1 MRTGTAATTGLP
13 DLSPVRKRAHA
24 SPAQTPLARRLRRPA
39 TLTGRSG
46 QATPVSPQLGDG
58 EVAVP
63 LDDRTLILDRVVSG
77 KLTVVEAALLLGL
90 SERSVWRL
98 TKITTPPRH
107 RQARA

>member
-1 MRTGTAATTGLP
+1 M
-13 DLSPVRKRAHA
+13 
-24 SPAQTPLARRLRRPA
+24 
-39 TLTGRSG
+39 
-46 QATPVSPQLGDG
+46 
-58 EVAVP
+58 P